1 MSKVINFF
9 FQFQHHVKL
18 FHWMTQSYSKH
29 KATDDL
35 YEKLSSLMDTFVE
48 TYIGKYQR
56 PKINDLSIK
65 ISSMND
71 TQMLN
76 YLKKQC
82 DFLIQ
87 ELPKYLEPEKDS
99 DLLNIRDE
107 LLGVI
112 HQTIYL
118 FSLS

>member
-1 MSKVINFF
+1 
-9 FQFQHHVKL
+9 
-18 FHWMTQSYSKH
+18 MTQSYAKH

-35 YEKLSSLMDTFVE
+35 YEKLSSLMDAFVE

-56 PKINDLSIK
+56 PKMNELNIK
-65 ISSMND
+65 ISCMND

-87 ELPKYLEPEKDS
+87 ELPKFLQPEKDM

-107 LLGVI
+107 LLANLY
-112 HQTIYL
+112 QTIYL